1 MANFELDP
9 EFFLPP
15 GHNIIDGGMDRLPR
29 TYTMPAVPITKRQ
42 ERFVIADVHP
52 VPPADNVVQVR
63 QEVAALLLH
72 QGLHVRSAQPW
83 IEGVGLFELRDAAE
97 SYAAVHMVP
106 QEVAHNSVVRFV
118 RHDQGV
124 GFRGKESF
132 RHGCLMILGVPHD
145 FRNTEDLRAAV
156 NSFGEFHHWVSD
168 DPYLVRSIVL
178 ASFPDD
184 RLVPRSI
191 NFSEYAAWGGA
202 KVSWSAPVYIL
213 GAAAAE
219 ILPNDED
226 PMHLNGNP
234 HPLPGHLVHDNLQF
248 SLPPYPALAADGGG
262 WEPEA
267 TPEAPAADPV
277 HDQESMV
284 IDQPS
289 PSSSD
294 SVHELVDLDPQP
306 QGDMEAEP
314 ADQAPS
320 APDLEGIVANPVPP
334 DADMPPAAQG
344 HDAEPEED
352 VPVMEEAQDDNPLAI
367 VLYKPPHIQTDNI
380 FVGAARVVYG
390 PPLPPVLSWARTFDA
405 LMGAATSMHVTR
417 QLQMPILEP
426 IMIPK
431 RSWGAAFNPDAP
443 EPPPSEPASS
453 SLSMQEVI
461 PLSPSSSAEDLSF
474 HSPAPSKKGTR
485 KKATP
490 VIDSSVRRCTRGSI
504 KRDGFKPI
512 PQELPAHVPKKRR
525 PKAKPMPS
533 TSQETEN
540 VQVPPATPIPVIQ
553 EVGQSLGIAP
563 EKLTVDRLMEDPAD
577 SAPSSRDV

>member
-9 EFFLPP
+9 EFFLPS
-15 GHNIIDGGMDRLPR
+15 GHNIIDGGPDRLPR
-29 TYTMPAVPITKRQ
+29 TYTTPAVPITRRH

-52 VPPADNVVQVR
+52 APPADNVVQ
-63 QEVAALLLH
+63 
-72 QGLHVRSAQPW
+72 
-83 IEGVGLFELRDAAE
+83 
-97 SYAAVHMVP
+97 
-106 QEVAHNSVVRFV
+106 
-118 RHDQGV
+118 GV
-124 GFRGKESF
+124 GFRGQEGF
-132 RHGCLMILGVPHD
+132 RHGCLMILGVPLD
-145 FRNTEDLRAAV
+145 FCNTEDLRAAV
-156 NSFGEFHHWVSD
+156 NTFGEFHHWVSD
-168 DPYLVRSIVL
+168 DPYLVRFIVF

-184 RLVPRSI
+184 RLVPRT
-191 NFSEYAAWGGA
+191 AAT
-202 KVSWSAPVYIL
+202 
-213 GAAAAE
+213 E

-226 PMHLNGNP
+226 PMPLNGNP

-248 SLPPYPALAADGGG
+248 ALPPYPALGWNAVPLAPEDPVVPAADAEGWGQPPAAADGGG
-262 WEPEA
+262 SEPEA
-267 TPEAPAADPV
+267 APEAHVADPV
-277 HDQESMV
+277 QDQESMV

-314 ADQAPS
+314 ADQEPPAPH
-320 APDLEGIVANPVPP
+320 LEGIVANPIAP

-352 VPVMEEAQDDNPLAI
+352 VLVLEEAHDDNPLAI
-367 VLYKPPHIQTDNI
+367 FLYKPPHIQTDNI

-390 PPLPPVLSWARTFDA
+390 PPLPPVISWARTFDA
-405 LMGAATSMHVTR
+405 LMGAATAMHVPR

-431 RSWGAAFNPDAP
+431 RSWVAAFDPDAP
-443 EPPPSEPASS
+443 EPPASEPASS

-461 PLSPSSSAEDLSF
+461 PLSPSSAEDLPS

-485 KKATP
+485 KNATP
-490 VIDSSVRRCTRGSI
+490 VVDSSVRRCTRGSI

-512 PQELPAHVPKKRR
+512 LQELPAHVPKKRK
-525 PKAKPMPS
+525 PEAKTMPS
-533 TSQETEN
+533 TSQETKD
-540 VQVPPATPIPVIQ
+540 VQVPPATHIRVIQ

-577 SAPSSRDV
+577 SAPSSADV